1 MWPSNCRPA
10 PHAKV
15 RWVAP
20 EQVGKE
26 FYYRTLSGAI
36 MQSVILDIWCVHL
49 LSSFQGSSLYM
60 LCLYWPVYGPWI
72 ARMVHFCLKPCFG
85 MLGVIG
91 SCHWKRGQN
100 SLHSGGSWWFVWLC
114 LSLSGFALNLR
125 ANEGLA
131 SKLGSFTMFHWSWQP
146 PVAPEKAK
154 FSWSSF
160 GFVTFFFIGL
170 QFAQSVIGWVC
181 RLAL

>member
-1 MWPSNCRPA
+1 MWPSPGQ
-10 PHAKV
+10 PHM
-15 RWVAP
+15 RRC
-20 EQVGKE
+20 VGWPQSRC
-26 FYYRTLSGAI
+26 RTLSGAI

-91 SCHWKRGQN
+91 SCHWNRGEN
-100 SLHSGGSWWFVWLC
+100 SPHSGGSWWFVWLC

-146 PVAPEKAK
+146 PSPVEAVLVL
-154 FSWSSF
+154 SH
-160 GFVTFFFIGL
+160 FFIGL